1 MLGEPISAK
10 DCIMAITLAQATN
23 HLIEVSNKTVVALT
37 ASRVVYFAH
46 MLHMG
51 ETEGGLLVSD
61 RFFAMPT
68 GPGTPEMQLQ
78 LSKRGQAPLRYPF
91 AAAPFKIGREGDAI
105 AKAWA
110 IMKDLSPER
119 IIHEV
124 QREKTAFARTYERNR
139 VAAMSDRS
147 IMEEFL
153 FLHDD
158 S

>member
-1 MLGEPISAK
+1 
-10 DCIMAITLAQATN
+10 MAITLAQAIN

-37 ASRVVYFAH
+37 APRVVYFAH
-46 MLHMG
+46 MMHMG

-61 RFFAMPT
+61 RFFAMST
-68 GPGTPEMQLQ
+68 GPCTADMQLQ
-78 LSKRGQAPLRYPF
+78 LAKRGQAPLRYPF

-110 IMKDLSPER
+110 TMKGMSSQD

-139 VAAMSDRS
+139 IVAMSDRA

-158 S
+158 G